1 MSFSYARNAA
11 LTSNVINK
19 ACTVER
25 IEDIA
30 CVVGRAGGLSRRK
43 GDMSTIIY
51 YAG

>member
-1 MSFSYARNAA
+1 MSFLYARNAA
-11 LTSNVINK
+11 LASIVINK
-19 ACTVER
+19 AYTVER

-30 CVVGRAGGLSRRK
+30 CVIGRAGGLSRRE